1 MAGLSLSGLA
11 SGVDTSAVIEQL
23 MAVDSNGK
31 ARLQLRQ
38 SALEARQSTLND
50 VKTRLNNLLT
60 MAKDLGG
67 SSAWADTQTTEVSDA
82 TKIAAKRLSGAAP
95 GGHEITVANLARS
108 EQRSYAFTPGTASS
122 LSLTTSSG
130 TTTVAITADDD
141 GAAVANKINAA
152 AGAPVYAVWVEDPT
166 GDSTKD
172 RLVLTRKET
181 GAYQQSDMTVGGAAG
196 LGTETYKAG
205 VDASF
210 TVDGDPQTSRSNVVR
225 SAVPGLEL
233 TLKATGTSAVTVSAP
248 GPDPEAVKSKVKA
261 FVSQYN
267 STIDFIRGKV
277 EEKPVKG
284 ATTTSDAAKGV
295 LYGDSQL
302 EGVLNQLRN
311 LVSDAVPG
319 RTGDIKSLRDLGVST
334 GKATGSASSADALD
348 GKLVLDEAALTSAL
362 ESDRLDVKSFLTD
375 PTTGIA
381 GKLTALLEPLVKV
394 GGLVD
399 QRATQAGRQAGDVKS
414 QMTAMTARLELKQER
429 LKAQFAAMEA
439 AMAQSQS
446 TSSWLSAQLAG
457 LS

>member
-267 STIDFIRGKV
+267 STIDFIRGK
-277 EEKPVKG
+277 
-284 ATTTSDAAKGV
+284 GV

-334 GKATGSASSADALD
+334 GKATGGASSADALD
-348 GKLVLDEAALTSAL
+348 GKLALDEAVLTSAL

-399 QRATQAGRQAGDVKS
+399 QRATQAGKQAGDVKS